1 VADQGVGLAPADQ
14 KRVFDR
20 FFRAGDE
27 MTRRV
32 SGSGLG
38 LFLAREII
46 KAHGGRITIRS
57 DGPGKGAI
65 VEIRLPLHGAEPAGA
80 GQS

>member
-1 VADQGVGLAPADQ
+1 
-14 KRVFDR
+14 
-20 FFRAGDE
+20 